1 MGKWR
6 WGEEITGRIKGQRE
20 AELMVD
26 AQTGRG
32 LVSGWL
38 VPGRE
43 AADNNRLI
51 DRSINGSRICPR
63 PSFSPGT

>member
-1 MGKWR
+1 MGGR
-6 WGEEITGRIKGQRE
+6 WGEEITGRIKRQRE

-32 LVSGWL
+32 LVNGWVEKQL
-38 VPGRE
+38 IEIDGRW
-43 AADNNRLI
+43 LT
-51 DRSINGSRICPR
+51 DRSIDGFSICPR